1 MGSSEKVALFGNFV
15 FLRRARNWK
24 TVDFPMRRGNLPSN
38 HAESPESC

>member
-1 MGSSEKVALFGNFV
+1 MGSPEKVAPFGNFDI
-15 FLRRARNWK
+15 LRRARYWK